1 MGRLPRPSTPS
12 SPTCYIDEYILAD
25 LDNQKHEI
33 TPLRDQPLTD
43 NWEWKQRPAG
53 DGDLKVLEGEDGWTR
68 TSVPT
73 EVFRDLLNAGRIP
86 DPFLDQNELD
96 VQWVG
101 EVDWA
106 YRTAFTVDN
115 GPGPGEQAV
124 LVFEGLDTFASVYLN
139 GRLILTSE
147 VAARTHVIGLIP
159 EEHVPRTSSR
169 GYESSQERE

>member
-12 SPTCYIDEYILAD
+12 SPTCYIDEYILAG
-25 LDNQKHEI
+25 LDNQNHEM
-33 TPLRDQPLTD
+33 TPLRGQTLAD
-43 NWEWKQRPAG
+43 NWEWKQHPSGG
-53 DGDLKVLEGEDGWTR
+53 DDLKVLEGEDGWTR

-73 EVFRDLLNAGRIP
+73 EVFRDLLDAGRIP

-139 GRLILTSE
+139 GKLILTSE